1 MDSSLLDKTIKFAV
15 DAHANT
21 ERRGKG
27 FPYIVHPMEAMS
39 IVATITSDQE
49 MLAAAALHDTVEDT
63 DVTIEIV
70 REEFG
75 ERIAA
80 LVDTESEKPVLKPG
94 ASESDTWRERKQA
107 AIDRLSAS
115 SRDSKIV
122 AMGDKL
128 SNMRAIAQDF
138 HKIGDKIWDRF
149 HAPGGVADHE
159 WHYRGLARALQDLA
173 GTEAYGEFTSLIE
186 DVFGR
191 PRPELIDIN
200 DYEESG
206 DGFTAI
212 SYNSKQGCRM
222 IKLYSDF
229 IPFNVPEKEMKVNR
243 TLLSKGL
250 PIPMVYRMVTDGD
263 RVGVE
268 FERIMNKRSFSRAI
282 SQEPDKLEEYTVRF
296 TAMCKHLHSI
306 ECDTTLFDPVEL
318 RFLKAVNEC
327 KSFSDTVRSNAVA
340 FIKSIPPATTCIHG
354 DLHIGNALMAGDKL
368 YWIDLADFAYGNPL
382 FDIGMLY
389 FVSRLSTS
397 EEMSDKIFHL
407 SCAQMCEI
415 WSIFVREYFG
425 PGKEK
430 EINAFMDK
438 MGALYMIFF
447 DCRDSLLPGM
457 PEFVNEQFS

>member
-1 MDSSLLDKTIKFAV
+1 MDSSLLDKAIKFAV

-80 LVDTESEKPVLKPG
+80 LVDTESEKPIVKPG

-107 AIDRLSAS
+107 AIDRISAS

-122 AMGDKL
+122 AIGDKL
-128 SNMRAIAQDF
+128 SNMRAIAQDY
-138 HKIGDKIWDRF
+138 HRIGDTIWDRF

-159 WHYRGLARALQDLA
+159 WHYRGLASALRDLA
-173 GTEAYGEFTSLIE
+173 GTEAYIEFVSLIE

-191 PRPELIDIN
+191 PKPELIDIN

-212 SYNSKQGCRM
+212 SYNSKQGSRM
-222 IKLYSDF
+222 IKLYSEF
-229 IPFNVPEKEMKVNR
+229 IPSNVPEKEMKINR
-243 TLLSKGL
+243 NLLSKGL
-250 PIPMVYRMVTDGD
+250 PIPMVHRMVTDGK

-268 FERIMNKRSFSRAI
+268 FERIMNKRSFARAI

-296 TAMCKHLHSI
+296 TDMCKQLHSI

-318 RFLKAVNEC
+318 RFLKAINEC
-327 KSFSDTVRSNAVA
+327 KSFSDTVRNNATA
-340 FIKSIPPATTCIHG
+340 FIKSVPPATTCIHG
-354 DLHIGNALMAGDKL
+354 DLHIGNALMAGDKF

-389 FVSRLSTS
+389 FVSMLSTS

-407 SCAQMCEI
+407 SCAQMCKI
-415 WSIFVREYFG
+415 WSIFAREYFG
-425 PGKEK
+425 AGKEK
-430 EINAFMDK
+430 EIKSIMDK
-438 MGALYMIFF
+438 IGALYMIFF